1 MNSIRFSRYM
11 TLISYI
17 ALIGVLLGWYGIH
30 DSSPVVLIALLLP
43 LVFPLRGLLKGNPYT
58 FAWSSFLILIY
69 FIHGVVEAYANP
81 AVRLLAWFEILCS
94 VAFYSGAV
102 LYARLRGR
110 ELKQKQA

>member
-1 MNSIRFSRYM
+1 MNSTRFSFYL
-11 TLISYI
+11 TLVSYI
-17 ALIGVLLGWYGIH
+17 ALIVLLLGWYGVH
-30 DSSPVVLIALLLP
+30 DPSPLALTLLLLP
-43 LVFPLRGLLKGNPYT
+43 LLFPLRGLLTGNPYT

-81 AVRLLAWFEILCS
+81 AVRPLASLEILFS

-110 ELKQKQA
+110 ELKQHST